1 MAFGWPILNLE
12 SYTHYPP
19 SVSSKTVKS
28 LTTVLL
34 WASKKLYKAP
44 PQGSVFYEAC
54 KVFAH
59 CFKNGGWKNLFKR
72 GDAFWDAAKPSNIEA
87 RQGSIDRSK
96 IFWDDLFVEEIKQ
109 SVRACGVFFLIPIF
123 LLADGGIGAMENT
136 QSAAMTLN
144 GVPNDVINNF
154 NSIVIIVAT
163 PIMVGVALPL
173 NELTDFQDMG
183 SVPIL

>member
-1 MAFGWPILNLE
+1 
-12 SYTHYPP
+12 
-19 SVSSKTVKS
+19 
-28 LTTVLL
+28 VLL

-59 CFKNGGWKNLFKR
+59 CFKNGGWKNLFRR

-87 RQGSIDRSK
+87 RQGSIDRTK
-96 IFWDDLFVEEIKQ
+96 VFWDDLFVEEIKQ

-136 QSAAMTLN
+136 QSAAMKLD

-163 PIMVGVALPL
+163 PIMVSMDWLVRDAA
-173 NELTDFQDMG
+173 
-183 SVPIL
+183 V